1 MPFIFRNH
9 SFYVRTVITFVG
21 LLLLTVIPIVSY
33 NYYEDSR
40 MALELSTD
48 LMAQYTRT
56 VMEKTANYFLPAG
69 TLVETSARLTQI
81 GALSYGNSEHLEL
94 FILGVLKSYPQI
106 SQFFFGDEQGNFIR
120 AMRNHDGTFEGRI
133 INRNVSPATDTI
145 KFWDRDFKFIR
156 TETSTKIKDDFDPR
170 ERPWYIG
177 AKEAQTN
184 YWSDSYLISLAD
196 RSPVLTTAY
205 PVLDQTGR
213 LLGVWAANLD
223 LGEISTFLS
232 SLQIG
237 KSGLALILNSKNE
250 VAAFP
255 NLSQLVGK
263 QKRGL
268 QSVAVDELGNEPLS
282 RAFQEYL
289 QSLRGKF
296 TITSQGQRFLA
307 SFAEFPPS
315 FPARWKVGL
324 LIPEDDFI
332 SGAKNLIRV
341 TLLIWVVV
349 LIVAI
354 LLAFLISRS
363 ISNPVKLLAAEAK
376 GIKDFHLE
384 EKVQITSN
392 IKEIQLMTEAIA
404 SMKKGL
410 QAFRRYVPT
419 ELVRQ
424 LILTGKEAHL
434 GGNKGEM
441 TVFFSDISGFT
452 SIAERLNP
460 EELMLH
466 LSEYFDELTR
476 ILAES
481 RGTVDKYIGDS
492 IMAFWGAPIPD
503 QQHALHACQGALR
516 CHERLRELNRR
527 WEQEGKVPLITR
539 IGISTGETVVGNV
552 GSSERINYTV
562 MGDNVNL
569 ASRLEE
575 ANKIYGTQIIVN
587 QATYEAVRERF
598 HLRTLDLV
606 AVKGKH
612 KAGMIYE
619 LLARKEGNEAE
630 SAARIC
636 AGFKQGWEAYQARDW
651 DGAFR
656 VFEELFQ
663 EFPGDGPT
671 AYYLSRCRHYRD
683 RPPGLDWQGIKN
695 LE

>member
-1 MPFIFRNH
+1 M
-9 SFYVRTVITFVG
+9 G

-33 NYYEDSR
+33 NYYENSR
-40 MALELSTD
+40 MVLDLSAD
-48 LMAQYTRT
+48 LMAQYSRT

-69 TLVETSARLTQI
+69 TLVETSARLTKI
-81 GALSYGNSEHLEL
+81 GALAYSNSEQLEL

-106 SQFFFGDEQGNFIR
+106 SQFYFGDEQGNFIR

-145 KFWDRDFKFIR
+145 KSGDRDFKLFR
-156 TETSTKIKDDFDPR
+156 TETSTEIKDDFDPR
-170 ERPWYIG
+170 ERPWYTG
-177 AKEAQTN
+177 AKETRAS
-184 YWSDSYLISLAD
+184 YWTDSYLISLAD
-196 RSPVLTTAY
+196 RSLVLTTAY

-213 LLGVWAANLD
+213 LLGVWGANLD

-232 SLQIG
+232 SLRIG
-237 KSGLALILNSKNE
+237 KSGLALILNAKDE
-250 VAAFP
+250 VVAFP

-263 QKRGL
+263 EKREL
-268 QSVAVDELGNEPLS
+268 QPVAVDELGNEPLS
-282 RAFQEYL
+282 RAVQEYL
-289 QSLRGKF
+289 QSGRGKF
-296 TITSQGQRFLA
+296 TITSQDQRFLA

-332 SGAKNLIRV
+332 SGVKNLIRA

-349 LIVAI
+349 LGVAI

-384 EKVQITSN
+384 GEVRITSN

-404 SMKKGL
+404 SMKAGL
-410 QAFRRYVPT
+410 QAFRRYVPA

-424 LILTGKEAHL
+424 LIRTGKEARL

-452 SIAERLNP
+452 SIAERLTP
-460 EELMLH
+460 EELLLH
-466 LSEYFDELTR
+466 LSAYFDELTR

-503 QQHALHACQGALR
+503 PHHAFHACQGALR
-516 CHERLRELNRR
+516 CHERLRDLNRR

-575 ANKIYGTQIIVN
+575 ANKLYGTQIIVN
-587 QATYEAVRERF
+587 QATYEAVRESF

-606 AVKGKH
+606 AVKGKRQ
-612 KAGMIYE
+612 AGMIYE
-619 LLARKEGNEAE
+619 LLARKEEDEDE
-630 SAARIC
+630 SAARLC
-636 AGFKQGWEAYQARDW
+636 AGFKLGWEAYQTRDW
-651 DGAFR
+651 DGALR
-656 VFEELFQ
+656 VFEELLR

-671 AYYLSRCRHYRD
+671 AYYLSRCCHYQD
-683 RPPGLDWQGIKN
+683 HPPGPDWQGIKY